1 MVKNN
6 SGGNKSKNIGSKFT
20 KKNIHVEE
28 PDFENSFFAEIRA
41 KPNGLMTKVKV
52 LPVPEKFRSKVNYQ
66 VEELMK
72 DEIQVNI
79 GQLKNDKRNN
89 LLCVGDI
96 VQVEF
101 NFEMKRQNGN
111 QYGYVLCK
119 YSSIDVRMFKKNG
132 MIVSDNEK
140 DVDDMFEGLDNQS
153 ESSSE
158 EEKEGDIDLNDL

>member
-20 KKNIHVEE
+20 KKYIQVPE
-28 PDFENSFFAEIRA
+28 PDFENSFFAEITT
-41 KPNGLMTKVKV
+41 KPNGLMAKVKI
-52 LPVPEKFRSKVNYQ
+52 LSVPEKFKDRVKYQ
-66 VEELMK
+66 AEELMK
-72 DEIQVNI
+72 EVIQVNI

-111 QYGYVLCK
+111 EYGYILCK
-119 YSSIDVRMFKKNG
+119 YSSTDVRMFKRNG
-132 MIVSDNEK
+132 MILSEKEK
-140 DVDDMFEGLDNQS
+140 DVDDMFDGLDKS
-153 ESSSE
+153 ESSE
-158 EEKEGDIDLNDL
+158 EEKEEDIDLNDL

>member
-20 KKNIHVEE
+20 KKNINVPE
-28 PDFENSFFAEIRA
+28 PDFENSFFAEVNT
-41 KPNGLMTKVKV
+41 KPNGLMCKVKI
-52 LPVPEKFRSKVNYQ
+52 LTVPEKFKDKINYQ

-72 DEIQVNI
+72 EGIQVNI

-101 NFEMKRQNGN
+101 NFEMKRQNGD
-111 QYGYVLCK
+111 QYGYILCK
-119 YSSIDVRMFKKNG
+119 YSTNDVRVFKRNG
-132 MIVSDNEK
+132 MILAEKEK
-140 DVDDMFEGLDNQS
+140 DVDDMFEGLDKN
-153 ESSSE
+153 ESQD
-158 EEKEGDIDLNDL
+158 EKENENEIDLNDL

>member
-20 KKNIHVEE
+20 KKNIQVPE
-28 PDFENSFFAEIRA
+28 PDFENSFFAEINT
-41 KPNGLMTKVKV
+41 KPNGLMAKVKI
-52 LPVPEKFRSKVNYQ
+52 LPVPEKFKDKVRFQ
-66 VEELMK
+66 AEELMK
-72 DEIQVNI
+72 EAIQVNI

-111 QYGYVLCK
+111 EYGYILCK
-119 YSSIDVRMFKKNG
+119 YSSTDVRMFKRNG
-132 MIVSDNEK
+132 MILSEKEK
-140 DVDDMFEGLDNQS
+140 DVDDMFEGLEKQS
-153 ESSSE
+153 ESSE
-158 EEKEGDIDLNDL
+158 EEGDIDLNDL

>member
-20 KKNIHVEE
+20 KKNINVPD
-28 PDFENSFFAEIRA
+28 PDFENSFFAEVNT
-41 KPNGLMTKVKV
+41 KPNGLMAKVKI
-52 LPVPEKFRSKVNYQ
+52 LPIPEKFKDKIPYQ

-72 DEIQVNI
+72 EAIQVNI

-111 QYGYVLCK
+111 EYGYILCK
-119 YSSIDVRMFKKNG
+119 YSSNDVRTFKRNG
-132 MIVSDNEK
+132 MILSEIGK
-140 DVDDMFEGLDNQS
+140 DVDEMFQGLDESDS
-153 ESSSE
+153 EKEKE
-158 EEKEGDIDLNDL
+158 EEIDLNDL